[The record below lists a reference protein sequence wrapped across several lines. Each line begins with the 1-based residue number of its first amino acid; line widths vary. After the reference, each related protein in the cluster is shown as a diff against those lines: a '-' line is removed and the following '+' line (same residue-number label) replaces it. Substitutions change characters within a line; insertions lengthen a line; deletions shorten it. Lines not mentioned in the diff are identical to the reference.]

1 MPELTDIP
9 KELANVARDT
19 TYVVVGLGVL
29 GVQRSQV
36 RRQELQRWLEKQDF
50 STGSLETHVS
60 TARTELAKRAITLDD
75 LLEQA
80 IEQVETSLQPLE
92 AQLPEPARDV
102 VAKAHSQ
109 GREVRGY
116 IRQRVHSVA

>member
-9 KELANVARDT
+9 KEIVNVARDT

-29 GVQRSQV
+29 GVQRTQV
-36 RRQELQRWLEKQDF
+36 HRQELQRWFESQDF
-50 STGSLETHVS
+50 GADSIEERVNS
-60 TARTELAKRAITLDD
+60 ARAQLTRRAAELDELF
-75 LLEQA
+75 EQA
-80 IEQVETSLQPLE
+80 IDQVETSLKPFE
-92 AQLPEPARDV
+92 AQLPEPAREV

-116 IRQRVHSVA
+116 IRERVRSVA